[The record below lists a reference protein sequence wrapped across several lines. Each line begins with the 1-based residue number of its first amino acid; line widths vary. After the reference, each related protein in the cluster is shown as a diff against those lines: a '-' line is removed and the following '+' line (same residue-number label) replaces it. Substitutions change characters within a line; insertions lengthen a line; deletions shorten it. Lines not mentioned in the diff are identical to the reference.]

1 MILASVILAASQAA
15 APERPNPMD
24 LGPSIGQH
32 LIAFEAKD
40 QNGARRSLDSLR
52 GPNGL
57 VLVFFR
63 SADW

>member
-1 MILASVILAASQAA
+1 MILVSLLLAAQVA
-15 APERPNPMD
+15 APVRPDPMT
-24 LGPSIGQH
+24 LGPAIGQP
-32 LIAFEAKD
+32 LIAFEARD
-40 QNGARRSLDSLR
+40 QDGQLRNLDSLK

>member
-1 MILASVILAASQAA
+1 MLLASLLLAATQTT
-15 APERPNPMD
+15 APARPDPMT
-24 LGPSIGQH
+24 LGPSAGQA
-32 LIAFEAKD
+32 LPAFEAKD
-40 QNGARRSLDSLR
+40 STGTSRTFESLK

>member
-1 MILASVILAASQAA
+1 MT
-15 APERPNPMD
+15 
-24 LGPSIGQH
+24 LGPSVGQR
-32 LIAFEAKD
+32 LIPFEAKD
-40 QNGARRSLDSLR
+40 QNGVVRNFESLK